1 MLFNSFEFI
10 FLFLPICMAGFF
22 TIARFSKN
30 AAAAWLFLCSLFFY
44 SWWDWKYLWL
54 LLGSIT
60 FHFLIAQGL
69 LKLQGHR
76 KKTLLISAIVIDLGL
91 LIYFKY
97 ADMFIGSWNHIS
109 ADNVAL
115 LRIVLPL
122 GISFFTFTQIA
133 YLVDTYEGKVKETR
147 PIHFGLFV
155 TYFPH
160 LIAGPV
166 LHHKEM
172 MPQFNNAKTYTVQ
185 WRLIALGLG
194 VFTIGLGKKVLLADN
209 LASYANAYFAN
220 PQDVGLFL
228 AWQGVLAYSFQL
240 YFDFSGYSDMA
251 VGLSL
256 MLGIKLPINFYS
268 PYRAINISEFWRRW
282 HMTLSRFL
290 RDYLYI
296 RMGGNRHGKGRRYFN
311 LLMTMF
317 LGGLWHGAGW
327 NFAIWGVMHGLYLC
341 VHEVWRAT
349 LGRFFGKSKLTI
361 FLATALTFV
370 AVLFAWVPFRSS
382 DLQTTLYIWG
392 AMIGNTGVSVPAIF
406 LDHMPSLGS
415 TLTSLGISSGIGGG
429 KAFVYGFL
437 WILLAAFIAFACPNS
452 YQLYRKFRVAIV
464 DKPILEN
471 IVQSTNLS
479 LRMNKSSAAL
489 LGILFVVCLLFLGRP
504 SEFLYFQF

>member
-1 MLFNSFEFI
+1 
-10 FLFLPICMAGFF
+10 MAGFF
-22 TIARFSKN
+22 TIAKFNKN
-30 AAAAWLFLCSLFFY
+30 AAAGWLFLCSLFFY
-44 SWWDWKYLWL
+44 SWWEWKYLWL

-60 FHFLIAQGL
+60 FHFLVGQAL
-69 LKLQGHR
+69 LKLVGGQ
-76 KKTLLISAIVIDLGL
+76 KKALLISAIVIDIGL

-97 ADMFIGSWNHIS
+97 ADMFIGSWNHLS
-109 ADNVAL
+109 ADNIAL
-115 LRIVLPL
+115 LKVVLPL

-133 YLVDTYEGKVKETR
+133 YLVDTYEGKVNETR
-147 PIHFGLFV
+147 PVHFGLFV

-172 MPQFNNAKTYTVQ
+172 MPQFNNPATYTIQ
-185 WRLIALGLG
+185 WRLVALGFG
-194 VFTIGLGKKVLLADN
+194 VFIIGLAKKVLVADN

-220 PQDVGLFL
+220 PVDAGMLQ
-228 AWQGVLAYSFQL
+228 AWQGVLAYTFQL

-268 PYRAINISEFWRRW
+268 PYRAVNISEFWRRW

-327 NFAIWGVMHGLYLC
+327 NFAIWGLMHGLYLC
-341 VHEVWRAT
+341 VHEAWRAT
-349 LGRFFGKSKLTI
+349 FGKFFGKSKLYA
-361 FLATALTFV
+361 FLAATVTFL
-370 AVLFAWVPFRSS
+370 AVMFAWVPFRSS
-382 DLQTTLYIWG
+382 DLQMTLYIWG
-392 AMIGNTGVSVPAIF
+392 AMTGNTGINLPAIF
-406 LDHMPSLGS
+406 LDSIPMLGNWLS
-415 TLTSLGISSGIGGG
+415 SLGISSSIGGG
-429 KAFVYGFL
+429 KTFVYGFL
-437 WILLAAFIAFACPNS
+437 WIIFAALIAFNCPNS
-452 YQLYRKFRVAIV
+452 YQIYRRFRIAII
-464 DKPILEN
+464 DKSIVEN
-471 IVQSTNLS
+471 IAGSSNLS
-479 LRMNKSSAAL
+479 LRMSKTSAAL
-489 LGILFVVCLLFLGRP
+489 LGILFVICLLFLGRP